1 MVVVDVDDGHD
12 DGGSGGI
19 VDVKLGEFVLLG
31 GVVVTIM
38 KEVECLFPFTIEGT
52 GFIVAYSRLLIL

>member
-12 DGGSGGI
+12 DGGGGRI
-19 VDVKLGEFVLLG
+19 VDVKLGEFVFLG
-31 GVVVTIM
+31 GVVLVLTIM

-52 GFIVAYSRLLIL
+52 GFIIAYSRL